1 VRRPTVCTPER
12 MAPMEVSCPN
22 CYTSYSVSPEKIPD
36 TGVTPTCKKCGT
48 TFTIVKAT
56 GDPLKDRANR
66 MKGYVVLRETNTSN
80 PIRSLQG
87 GSKPGSDKNTE
98 NASLFE
104 KKGFR
109 VGVCVAGAVILLF
122 TAGFFGWKYYAH
134 RCFEEAV
141 RNSLQHTSN
150 RKFAMAFEDMTFSAF
165 GGLTSDKGCI
175 HGLSLTDQQ
184 TQERLTLTDE
194 IHFQMDYS
202 QKQFFTEP
210 FDVQIN
216 ANGLEIALYGC
227 VIEAQE
233 AQGWSVAYRV
243 DQASA
248 GPQGFPLFLAQ
259 GVELSL
265 VFRSENWA
273 EDSRFVMGDAD
284 LGFKVQQMGSATT
297 TVGKDLDIL
306 VSIKDGLFVKEE
318 YDAEINTGNYFNNV
332 ATKWGSLGTV
342 LSLERCSANILGSS
356 VQLAGKLAFHNPI
369 GESELDLHL
378 GARDFSHIMKFIHET
393 HQETFDRIVSALVAL
408 DEQDADAYEHR
419 TDVLDLNLS
428 YRNSRIEIN
437 NQAVRNLI

>member
-1 VRRPTVCTPER
+1 
-12 MAPMEVSCPN
+12 MEVSCPN
-22 CYTSYSVSPEKIPD
+22 CYTSYTVSPEKVPEK
-36 TGVTPTCKKCGT
+36 GVTPTCKKCGT

-66 MKGYVVLRETNTSN
+66 MKGYVVLRESSSPTHIRGVSN
-80 PIRSLQG
+80 I
-87 GSKPGSDKNTE
+87 SKPDSDEKATS
-98 NASLFE
+98 ASLFE

-109 VGVCVAGAVILLF
+109 VGVCVAAAVILFF
-122 TAGFFGWKYYAH
+122 TGGFFGWKYHVH
-134 RCFEEAV
+134 RSFEDAV
-141 RNSLQHTSN
+141 KSSLQHTSN

-184 TQERLTLTDE
+184 TQKRLTLADE
-194 IHFQMDYS
+194 IHFKLDYS
-202 QKQFFTEP
+202 KKQFVTAP
-210 FDVQIN
+210 FDVQIKN
-216 ANGLEIALYGC
+216 NGLEIALYGC

-248 GPQGFPLFLAQ
+248 GPEGFPLFLAQ
-259 GVELSL
+259 GMEMSL
-265 VFRSENWA
+265 DFRGENWA

-284 LGFKVQQMGSATT
+284 LGFKVEHMGSVTT

-306 VSIKDGLFVKEE
+306 VSIKNGLFVKDE
-318 YDAEINTGNYFNNV
+318 YDAEMSTGNYFNAV
-332 ATKWGSLGTV
+332 ATKWGNLGTV

-356 VQLAGKLAFHNPI
+356 VRLAGKLAFHNPV
-369 GESELDLHL
+369 GESEMDLHL
-378 GARDFSHIMKFIHET
+378 GAKDFSHIMKYIHET
-393 HQETFDRIVSALVAL
+393 NQQAFDRIVSALVAL
-408 DEQDADAYEHR
+408 DEREADAYENT

-437 NQAVRNLI
+437 NQAVKNLI